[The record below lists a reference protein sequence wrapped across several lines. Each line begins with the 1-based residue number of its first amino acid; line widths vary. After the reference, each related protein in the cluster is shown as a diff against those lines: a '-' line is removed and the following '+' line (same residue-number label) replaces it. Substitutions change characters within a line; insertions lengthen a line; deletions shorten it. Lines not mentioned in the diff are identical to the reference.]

1 MTSLSTMKAVQ
12 LRTARR
18 APELVE
24 LPVPRPGPGQVLL
37 SVTGVGLCHSDFLL
51 LDTPAGMLRR
61 MGIPLPL
68 TLGHEVVGTVAAL
81 GAGASGV
88 SEGEAVA
95 LYGPWGCGRCRR
107 CADGAEN
114 LCVRREALGIAPP
127 GLGSPGGL
135 GEYMLVES
143 PRHLVPIDG
152 LDPLQAVPM
161 TDAGLSAY
169 HCVKRSLPKLGPG
182 GTAVVIGV
190 GGLGHLAVQLLRA
203 LTPVQVI
210 AVDVSEAKLTLASD
224 LGAHA
229 TLVPD
234 ETAVGRVRELTD
246 DAGADVILDF
256 VGTQATVEMAGAC
269 VATGGDVTVAGVGRG
284 ALPVGFDTPAY
295 GVSVAGTYWG
305 TRTDFTEVIELARD
319 GVLTAR
325 LETYPLREVPR
336 AYDRLRQGL
345 ITGRAV
351 VLPGG

>member
-1 MTSLSTMKAVQ
+1 MKAVQ

-81 GAGASGV
+81 GTGASGV

-114 LCVRREALGIAPP
+114 LCLRREALGIAPP

-135 GEYMLVES
+135 AEYMLVDS
-143 PRHLVPIDG
+143 PRHLVPLGG

-169 HCVKRSLPKLGPG
+169 HSVKRSLPKLGTG

-203 LTPVQVI
+203 LTPAQVI
-210 AVDVSEAKLTLASD
+210 AVDVSVAKLTLASD

-234 ETAVGRVRELTD
+234 ESAVGRVRELTD
-246 DAGADVILDF
+246 GAGADVILDF

-305 TRTDFTEVIELARD
+305 TRADLTEVIELARD

-325 LETYPLREVPR
+325 VETCPLGQAPR